1 MTAGTLKEYIGNIY
15 SLEVSLYNQR
25 SLFKNLL
32 DETDR
37 LARSKGEA
45 LNKVWNAQF
54 KLDGKETAG
63 YAIGGA
69 CVGTLIGAFTSV
81 PFFAGTIGGL
91 LIALLLAAVSEYC
104 ATVRARRDNKK
115 IEAANRQIV
124 QSNQLRQ
131 SQARKKISILNQEL
145 DVLKKS
151 FEETKAIL
159 DKYYSKDI
167 VFPKYR
173 NLPAISSIYEYLCA
187 GRCTTL
193 EGHEGAYNIFEN
205 EVYQKLIISKLDEV
219 IRRLDD
225 IAQNQHMLYQAIR
238 ESNANTQRLTQVM
251 YNVADRLGRIEDSN
265 EVIAHNGKIAA
276 QNLKVLTWLEV
287 SREISRA

>member
-1 MTAGTLKEYIGNIY
+1 M
-15 SLEVSLYNQR
+15 
-25 SLFKNLL
+25 
-32 DETDR
+32 
-37 LARSKGEA
+37 
-45 LNKVWNAQF
+45 
-54 KLDGKETAG
+54 
-63 YAIGGA
+63 
-69 CVGTLIGAFTSV
+69 
-81 PFFAGTIGGL
+81 
-91 LIALLLAAVSEYC
+91 IALLLAAVSEYY

-124 QSNQLRQ
+124 ESNQFRQ

-151 FEETKAIL
+151 VEETKAIL
-159 DKYYSKDI
+159 DKYYSKGI

-173 NLPAISSIYEYLCA
+173 NLPAISSFYEYLCA
-187 GRCTTL
+187 GRCDAL

-205 EVYQKLIISKLDEV
+205 EVYQKLIISKLDDV

-225 IAQNQHMLYQAIR
+225 IAQNQHMLYEAIR

-251 YNVADRLGRIEDSN
+251 YNVADRLGRIEESN

-276 QNLKVLTWLEV
+276 QNMKALTWLEI
-287 SREISRA
+287 SREISRV